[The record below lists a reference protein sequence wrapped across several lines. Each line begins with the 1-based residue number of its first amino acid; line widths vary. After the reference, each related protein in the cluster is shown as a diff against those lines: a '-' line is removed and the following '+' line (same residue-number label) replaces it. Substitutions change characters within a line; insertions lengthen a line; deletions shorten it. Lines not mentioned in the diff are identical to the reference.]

1 MLVAAA
7 RRPRQ
12 YRRLL
17 VAIIVGVAV
26 TSLVASIWL
35 SNGHPTWAFYLLPA
49 RMVELLAG
57 AAVAAAGSAFA
68 TVPAGFRAALG
79 WFGLVGIAVAVL
91 TYDAGTV
98 FPGYATMLP
107 VLCTVLVI
115 TAAGPGSAA
124 NGPVVLL
131 RHPGAQWVGKH
142 SYAIYLWHWPAL
154 VLVEAKFGPLAL
166 PARIVVVVLSV
177 ALAAVSV
184 RLVEVPVR
192 HSRWLALDP
201 RRGLALGAALCR
213 GGGHH
218 RLDVERQRTSPAL
231 RAGGRR
237 ADAARTG
244 ASDRAS
250 GDRRTGGD
258 GGTGRVGP
266 TDNREPGAALRRQ
279 PRRRRGS
286 KSHGARTG
294 SRGHR
299 RAVEPAPVADLRRR

>member
-1 MLVAAA
+1 M
-7 RRPRQ
+7 
-12 YRRLL
+12 
-17 VAIIVGVAV
+17 I
-26 TSLVASIWL
+26 ASVWL
-35 SNGHPTWAFYLLPA
+35 TNDHPTWAFYLLPA
-49 RMVELLAG
+49 RMGELLAG

-98 FPGYATMLP
+98 FPGYASMLP

-124 NGPVVLL
+124 NGPVLLL
-131 RHPGAQWVGKH
+131 RHPRAQWVGKH

-184 RLVEVPVR
+184 RLVEDPVR

-201 RRGLALGAALCR
+201 RRGLALGAALCVAAVTV
-213 GGGHH
+213 GWMSSANEP
-218 RLDVERQRTSPAL
+218 RLHSGQAAAAPTLPAL
-231 RAGGRR
+231 GQA
-237 ADAARTG
+237 
-244 ASDRAS
+244 DRAA

-258 GGTGRVGP
+258 GTGRDGP
-266 TDNREPGAALRRQ
+266 TDQPRAGAALRRQ
-279 PRRRRGS
+279 PRRRRGRQ
-286 KSHGARTG
+286 SHGARTG
-294 SRGHR
+294 ARGHR
-299 RAVEPAPVADLRRR
+299 RAVEPAPVAGLGRR